1 MLWKD
6 LGLRLRALL
15 FRRRM
20 DEELQEELQF
30 HIQMQARKN
39 RRVEMDPTE
48 AMRLAQL
55 QFGSCVCATEECR
68 EQRGIS
74 SIEIFAKDV
83 RFAFRMLRRSPGF
96 TAVALLTLA
105 LGIGANTAIFS
116 VVYGV
121 LLNPLPYS
129 HPEQLVGLH
138 QSKAN
143 FKNGAISFPNFLDWR
158 TDNRSFSSV
167 AILRRYAFSLTGLG
181 EAEQVNGVFV
191 SSEFFDLLG
200 IRPALGR

>member
-30 HIQMQARKN
+30 HIKMQARKN
-39 RRVEMDPTE
+39 RRVEVDPTE

-83 RFAFRMLRRSPGF
+83 RFAFRMLRKSPGF
-96 TAVALLTLA
+96 TTVALLTLT

-116 VVYGV
+116 LIDQAV
-121 LLNPLPYS
+121 LRWLPIKN
-129 HPEQLVGLH
+129 PEQL
-138 QSKAN
+138 
-143 FKNGAISFPNFLDWR
+143 FAIRPDFLIPEYEKLAAR
-158 TDNRSFSSV
+158 TQSFSETFASDKGPMIV
-167 AILRRYAFSLTGLG
+167 
-181 EAEQVNGVFV
+181 
-191 SSEFFDLLG
+191 G
-200 IRPALGR
+200 I